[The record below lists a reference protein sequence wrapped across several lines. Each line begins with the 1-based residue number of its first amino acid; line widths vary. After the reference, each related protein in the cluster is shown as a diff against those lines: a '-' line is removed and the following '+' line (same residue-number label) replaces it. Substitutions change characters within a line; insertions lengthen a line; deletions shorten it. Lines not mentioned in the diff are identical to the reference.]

1 VQMIS
6 NSMEQCRSWESRL
19 AVEEIPQLFTEP
31 AGLLPCFHMVWL
43 LSRIL
48 SRLNSVHSLTH
59 HSLRSILILSSLI
72 WACIPDGGLFPWGL
86 STRILYA
93 FLISPMCSTCIAN
106 LTLLDFLILIIIIII
121 IIIITTTISGE
132 YFFRKTSRGDT
143 TWVNLV
149 VSRRNVKLSLCFF

>member
-1 VQMIS
+1 
-6 NSMEQCRSWESRL
+6 
-19 AVEEIPQLFTEP
+19 
-31 AGLLPCFHMVWL
+31 
-43 LSRIL
+43 
-48 SRLNSVHSLTH
+48 
-59 HSLRSILILSSLI
+59 
-72 WACIPDGGLFPWGL
+72 
-86 STRILYA
+86 
-93 FLISPMCSTCIAN
+93 MCSTCIAN